1 MTDISGVSDERK
13 ARVLD
18 KIVDYL
24 DEMQW
29 SSEHNED
36 ELETI
41 LWLLDNPD
49 ESIWDSPIIIRPEE
63 GVQ

>member
-1 MTDISGVSDERK
+1 MTDISWVSDERK
-13 ARVLD
+13 ARVLE

-41 LWLLDNPD
+41 LWMLDNPD

>member
-41 LWLLDNPD
+41 LRLLDNPD